1 MLHPNHRRFLLQ
13 AGLAAT
19 LFLAGRPLPAAAA
32 ETPARKPNFIVIL
45 IDDMGWRDIGANG
58 SQTYKT
64 PNIDKLAAQG
74 MRFTQGYAACAVCS
88 PTRAALMCGKYP
100 ARLHI
105 TDWISGEGTPKQS
118 KFKVPDWTMQ
128 LPLEEIT
135 IAEVLKQQGYATA
148 SIGKWHLGGGKFLPE
163 HQGFDLNVAGGH
175 IGHPASY
182 FWPYGGPKDGH
193 RVPGLSAAGGKDGE
207 YLTDRLT
214 AEALKFIGA
223 NQNKPF
229 FLYLPHYAVHG
240 PLMGKPEYVKEAEN
254 TPVLDEQK
262 NHVYAA
268 MVRSVDDSI
277 GEIMKSLEQ
286 LKLDENTVVIFTS
299 DNGGVIHAGKPPAT
313 SNLPLRAGKG
323 YPYEGGIREPLI
335 IKVPGIA
342 KPGSVCDAPTITMD
356 FFPTIA
362 ALAGVPEAGKTA
374 VDGRDLTPLLKG
386 APKLDRDT
394 LCWHYPHYW
403 AGKVIT
409 PYSIIRSG
417 DLKLIHWYEN
427 DTWELYNIADD
438 LGEKNDLA
446 AMQPEKVAEL
456 RAKLEAWLKETGAQL
471 PVPRPAEPIEPATKK
486 NAPKKAK

>member
-1 MLHPNHRRFLLQ
+1 MTTPDLHHRLWLP

-19 LFLAGRPLPAAAA
+19 LFLAGKPLAAA
-32 ETPARKPNFIVIL
+32 ETPARKPNFVVIL

-58 SQTYKT
+58 SKTYKT
-64 PNIDKLAAQG
+64 PNIDKLASQG

-88 PTRAALMCGKYP
+88 PTRAALMTGKYP

-105 TDWISGEGTPKQS
+105 TDWIRGEGTPKES
-118 KFKVPDWTMQ
+118 MFAVPKWTMQ

-135 IAEVLKQQGYATA
+135 IAEALKPQGYATA
-148 SIGKWHLGGGKFLPE
+148 SIGKWHLGGKPFYPE
-163 HQGFDLNVAGGH
+163 NQGFDLNVAGSH
-175 IGHPASY
+175 IGQPASY
-182 FWPYGGPKDGH
+182 FWPYGGPKTGQ
-193 RVPGLSAAGGKDGE
+193 RVPGLSEAGGQDGE

-214 AEALKFIGA
+214 DEAVKFIGT

-240 PLMGKPEYVKEAEN
+240 PLMGKPEYVKETEN

-268 MVRSVDDSI
+268 MVRSVDDSV
-277 GEIMKSLEQ
+277 GEIMKTLEQ
-286 LKLDENTVVIFTS
+286 LQLSENTVVIFTS

-335 IKVPGIA
+335 IKAPGIT
-342 KPGSVCDAPTITMD
+342 KPGSVCDTPVITMD
-356 FFPTIA
+356 FFPTLVT
-362 ALAGVPEAGKTA
+362 LAGVPELARTAIDGK
-374 VDGRDLTPLLKG
+374 DLTPLLKG
-386 APKLDRDT
+386 AARLDRDT

-403 AGKVIT
+403 AGKLIT

-417 DLKLIHWYEN
+417 DLKLIHWYET
-427 DTWELYNIADD
+427 DAWELYNLADD
-438 LGEKNDLA
+438 LSEKNDLA
-446 AMQPEKVAEL
+446 ARQPEKVAEL

-471 PVPRPAEPIEPATKK
+471 PVPREESKK
-486 NAPKKAK
+486 EELKSKK